1 LCERTRQTIS
11 VANKTKESAQMPT
24 EPTVLDH
31 LHAQQGNAQA
41 LSIRSCTVSAPIQPP
56 WAPSYRLVEWTFRHD
71 VESFRRAVPAESTP
85 RQIAE
90 AVMSHVPG
98 RRFCQPGG

>member
-1 LCERTRQTIS
+1 MLYNGKHFGINELQGVQRAF
-11 VANKTKESAQMPT
+11 V
-24 EPTVLDH
+24 VL
-31 LHAQQGNAQA
+31 
-41 LSIRSCTVSAPIQPP
+41 
-56 WAPSYRLVEWTFRHD
+56 
-71 VESFRRAVPAESTP
+71 AESTP